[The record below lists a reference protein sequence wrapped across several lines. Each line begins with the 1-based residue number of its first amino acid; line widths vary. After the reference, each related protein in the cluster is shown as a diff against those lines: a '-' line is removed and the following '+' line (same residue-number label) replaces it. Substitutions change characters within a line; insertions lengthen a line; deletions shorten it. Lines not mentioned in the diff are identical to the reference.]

1 MTSAS
6 PGSTPW
12 GQSWRIA
19 FFTLY
24 GAALLAA
31 GAWLFS
37 CIHQVAPDSRAVV
50 FQFGRPIRVENA
62 GLLFAWPHPVNSI
75 ELVPAAERILERDV
89 AVLRRDQQLERI
101 NNWERDGDAG
111 AGAGY
116 LLTGDEGV
124 VQLDV
129 RVFWRVSD
137 PIRFALQ
144 RAHIEPLIDRLTER
158 AAAVVCMERGLDAIL
173 VARPESPQNDRHS
186 AEERIRLRSDF
197 RRSMAQSLAQMAA
210 GGNDPGIVIERV
222 DIVSSLPANAVA
234 AFNAVLTASQQ
245 ADKEIASARTAA
257 TLLGQQAQQ
266 QADRIIQQA
275 QAGRQETLAKANV
288 DTRTIL
294 QAGAN
299 PARRQRWRTAATSVA
314 RRGRPHSVT
323 GRTGHYRRP
332 GRRQSPDPAG
342 PSTPAG
348 HAAGQREITMSQSCS
363 HGHIHFSNSLQTPAE
378 RRRMARRLTLAMITL
393 GLLLLSLLWRAVAPD
408 QPAIGDIL
416 AGVAWLLVAVPVFR
430 AGWHSLLHPDLH
442 GVTDLLIVLA
452 MLGAWALGDLMT
464 AALLPVIMIFGHI
477 LEERSVMGTRQ
488 AIAGLS
494 KLAHSRARRLRE
506 DGSLENI
513 GSQQL
518 RPGDVV
524 EVRAGDQIPA
534 DGKILSGNAS
544 LDVASITGESVP
556 AEVCPGMSVFG
567 GTLNLNGLLRLEITH
582 TGEHSTLGK
591 VLALMQDAERA
602 KPPITRMLERYA
614 GHYLILVLLIAA
626 TTWFLTFDSQAMLA
640 VLVAACPCALVLS
653 APATSMAGIAVAARH
668 GILIRNAAF
677 LEELADVDAVIIDK
691 TGTLTQGRLRLVDVA
706 PATSRPRE
714 SLLQLAS
721 ALGAA
726 SNHPVSRAMV
736 GAPAAD
742 GEIPLREV
750 EEIQGLGVVATTA
763 AGQALLGR
771 KELFDRYRIA
781 VAPLPDHDGPTVG
794 IAEGGVFL
802 GWLLLDDTIR
812 PEAPEAIGM
821 LQKLGVGRF
830 LLLTGDRLAVA
841 QRVAQRTGIDEPG
854 GRSAS
859 SRKAAAGAASRQ

>member
-1 MTSAS
+1 
-6 PGSTPW
+6 
-12 GQSWRIA
+12 
-19 FFTLY
+19 
-24 GAALLAA
+24 
-31 GAWLFS
+31 
-37 CIHQVAPDSRAVV
+37 
-50 FQFGRPIRVENA
+50 
-62 GLLFAWPHPVNSI
+62 
-75 ELVPAAERILERDV
+75 
-89 AVLRRDQQLERI
+89 
-101 NNWERDGDAG
+101 
-111 AGAGY
+111 
-116 LLTGDEGV
+116 
-124 VQLDV
+124 
-129 RVFWRVSD
+129 
-137 PIRFALQ
+137 
-144 RAHIEPLIDRLTER
+144 
-158 AAAVVCMERGLDAIL
+158 
-173 VARPESPQNDRHS
+173 
-186 AEERIRLRSDF
+186 
-197 RRSMAQSLAQMAA
+197 
-210 GGNDPGIVIERV
+210 
-222 DIVSSLPANAVA
+222 
-234 AFNAVLTASQQ
+234 
-245 ADKEIASARTAA
+245 
-257 TLLGQQAQQ
+257 
-266 QADRIIQQA
+266 
-275 QAGRQETLAKANV
+275 
-288 DTRTIL
+288 
-294 QAGAN
+294 
-299 PARRQRWRTAATSVA
+299 
-314 RRGRPHSVT
+314 
-323 GRTGHYRRP
+323 
-332 GRRQSPDPAG
+332 
-342 PSTPAG
+342 
-348 HAAGQREITMSQSCS
+348 MSQSCS
-363 HGHIHFSNSLQTPAE
+363 HGHIHFSNHLQTPAE
-378 RRRMARRLTLAMITL
+378 QRRMARRLTLAMITI
-393 GLLLLSLLWRAVAPD
+393 GLLLLSLLWRVVAPD

-494 KLAHSRARRLRE
+494 KLAHSRARRLRQ

-524 EVRAGDQIPA
+524 EVRPGDQIPA
-534 DGKILSGNAS
+534 DGQILSGNAS

-567 GTLNLNGLLRLEITH
+567 GTLNLNGLLRVEITH

-591 VLALMQDAERA
+591 VLALMQDAEQA

-626 TTWFLTFDSQAMLA
+626 TTWFLTYDSQAMLA

-691 TGTLTQGRLRLVDVA
+691 TGTLTQGRLRLVDVI
-706 PATSRPRE
+706 PATARPRE
-714 SLLQLAS
+714 SLLRLAS

-736 GAPAAD
+736 GTLPAD
-742 GEIPLREV
+742 DEEMTLRDV

-763 AGQALLGR
+763 AGWALLGR

-794 IAEGGVFL
+794 LAEGGVFL

-821 LQKLGVGRF
+821 LQNLGIGRF

-841 QRVAQRTGIDEPG
+841 QRVAQRTGIGELAAEMLPAEKLQQVQRAVSEGWRPMVVGDG
-854 GRSAS
+854 INDALALKAGAVGIAMGSNGADIALASADVVLTGS
-859 SRKAAAGAASRQ
+859 DLRRLPLAVRLSRRCRATLRVNVFIGLGWTILIVIAAAMGLLGAAGALVAAILHNLSTLLVLLNTGRLLQFDGRRGKDERAGSEPRG

>member
-1 MTSAS
+1 
-6 PGSTPW
+6 
-12 GQSWRIA
+12 
-19 FFTLY
+19 
-24 GAALLAA
+24 
-31 GAWLFS
+31 
-37 CIHQVAPDSRAVV
+37 
-50 FQFGRPIRVENA
+50 
-62 GLLFAWPHPVNSI
+62 
-75 ELVPAAERILERDV
+75 
-89 AVLRRDQQLERI
+89 
-101 NNWERDGDAG
+101 
-111 AGAGY
+111 
-116 LLTGDEGV
+116 
-124 VQLDV
+124 
-129 RVFWRVSD
+129 
-137 PIRFALQ
+137 
-144 RAHIEPLIDRLTER
+144 
-158 AAAVVCMERGLDAIL
+158 
-173 VARPESPQNDRHS
+173 
-186 AEERIRLRSDF
+186 
-197 RRSMAQSLAQMAA
+197 
-210 GGNDPGIVIERV
+210 
-222 DIVSSLPANAVA
+222 
-234 AFNAVLTASQQ
+234 
-245 ADKEIASARTAA
+245 
-257 TLLGQQAQQ
+257 
-266 QADRIIQQA
+266 
-275 QAGRQETLAKANV
+275 
-288 DTRTIL
+288 
-294 QAGAN
+294 
-299 PARRQRWRTAATSVA
+299 
-314 RRGRPHSVT
+314 
-323 GRTGHYRRP
+323 
-332 GRRQSPDPAG
+332 
-342 PSTPAG
+342 
-348 HAAGQREITMSQSCS
+348 
-363 HGHIHFSNSLQTPAE
+363 
-378 RRRMARRLTLAMITL
+378 MARRLTLAMITI

-494 KLAHSRARRLRE
+494 KLAHSRARRLRQ

-524 EVRAGDQIPA
+524 EVRPGDQIPA
-534 DGKILSGNAS
+534 DGQILSGNAS

-567 GTLNLNGLLRLEITH
+567 GTLNLNGLLRVEITH

-591 VLALMQDAERA
+591 VLALMQDAEQA

-626 TTWFLTFDSQAMLA
+626 TTWFLTYDSQAMLA

-691 TGTLTQGRLRLVDVA
+691 TGTLTQGRLRLVDVV

-714 SLLQLAS
+714 SLLRLAS

-726 SNHPVSRAMV
+726 SNHPVSRAMA
-736 GAPAAD
+736 GALPADDEAMT
-742 GEIPLREV
+742 LRDV
-750 EEIQGLGVVATTA
+750 EEIQGLGVVAATA
-763 AGQALLGR
+763 AGRALLGR

-794 IAEGGVFL
+794 LAEGGVFL

-821 LQKLGVGRF
+821 LQNLGIGRF

-841 QRVAQRTGIDEPG
+841 QRVAQRTGIDELAAEVLPAEKLQQVQRAVSEGWRPMVVGDGINDALALKAGAVGIAMGSNGADIALASADVVLTG
-854 GRSAS
+854 GDLRRLPLAVRL
-859 SRKAAAGAASRQ
+859 SRRCRATLRVNVFIGLGWTILIVIAAAMGLLGAAGALVAAILHNLSTLLVLLNTGRLLQFDDRRGKDERAGREPRG

>member
-1 MTSAS
+1 
-6 PGSTPW
+6 
-12 GQSWRIA
+12 
-19 FFTLY
+19 
-24 GAALLAA
+24 
-31 GAWLFS
+31 
-37 CIHQVAPDSRAVV
+37 
-50 FQFGRPIRVENA
+50 
-62 GLLFAWPHPVNSI
+62 
-75 ELVPAAERILERDV
+75 
-89 AVLRRDQQLERI
+89 
-101 NNWERDGDAG
+101 
-111 AGAGY
+111 
-116 LLTGDEGV
+116 
-124 VQLDV
+124 
-129 RVFWRVSD
+129 
-137 PIRFALQ
+137 
-144 RAHIEPLIDRLTER
+144 
-158 AAAVVCMERGLDAIL
+158 
-173 VARPESPQNDRHS
+173 
-186 AEERIRLRSDF
+186 
-197 RRSMAQSLAQMAA
+197 
-210 GGNDPGIVIERV
+210 
-222 DIVSSLPANAVA
+222 
-234 AFNAVLTASQQ
+234 
-245 ADKEIASARTAA
+245 
-257 TLLGQQAQQ
+257 
-266 QADRIIQQA
+266 
-275 QAGRQETLAKANV
+275 
-288 DTRTIL
+288 
-294 QAGAN
+294 
-299 PARRQRWRTAATSVA
+299 
-314 RRGRPHSVT
+314 
-323 GRTGHYRRP
+323 
-332 GRRQSPDPAG
+332 
-342 PSTPAG
+342 
-348 HAAGQREITMSQSCS
+348 MSQSCS
-363 HGHIHFSNSLQTPAE
+363 HGHIHFSQHLQTPAE
-378 RRRMARRLTLAMITL
+378 QRRMARRLTLAMITI

-416 AGVAWLLVAVPVFR
+416 AAVAWLLVAVPVFR

-488 AIAGLS
+488 AIASLS
-494 KLAHSRARRLRE
+494 KLAHSRARRLRQ
-506 DGSLENI
+506 DGALENI

-524 EVRAGDQIPA
+524 EVRPGDQIPA

-567 GTLNLNGLLRLEITH
+567 GTLNLNGLLRVEITH

-626 TTWFLTFDSQAMLA
+626 TTWFLTYDSQAMLA

-691 TGTLTQGRLRLVDVA
+691 TGTLTQGRLRLVDVVS
-706 PATSRPRE
+706 ATSRPRE

-736 GAPAAD
+736 GALPTD
-742 GEIPLREV
+742 EEIPLRDV
-750 EEIQGLGVVATTA
+750 EEIQGLGVVATTD
-763 AGQALLGR
+763 AGRALLGR
-771 KELFDRYRIA
+771 RELFGRYQID

-812 PEAPEAIGM
+812 PEASEAIEM
-821 LQKLGVGRF
+821 LQNLGIGRF

-841 QRVAQRTGIDEPG
+841 QRVAQRTGIGELAAEVLPAEKLQQVQRAVSEGWRPMVVGDG
-854 GRSAS
+854 INDALALKAGAVGIAMGSNGADIALASADVVLTGS
-859 SRKAAAGAASRQ
+859 DLRRLPLAVRLSRQCRATLRVNVFIGLGWTILIVIAAAMGLLGAAGALVAAILHNLSTLLVLLNTGRLLQFDARRGKDESAGNEPRS

>member
-1 MTSAS
+1 
-6 PGSTPW
+6 
-12 GQSWRIA
+12 
-19 FFTLY
+19 
-24 GAALLAA
+24 
-31 GAWLFS
+31 
-37 CIHQVAPDSRAVV
+37 
-50 FQFGRPIRVENA
+50 
-62 GLLFAWPHPVNSI
+62 
-75 ELVPAAERILERDV
+75 
-89 AVLRRDQQLERI
+89 
-101 NNWERDGDAG
+101 
-111 AGAGY
+111 
-116 LLTGDEGV
+116 
-124 VQLDV
+124 
-129 RVFWRVSD
+129 
-137 PIRFALQ
+137 
-144 RAHIEPLIDRLTER
+144 
-158 AAAVVCMERGLDAIL
+158 
-173 VARPESPQNDRHS
+173 
-186 AEERIRLRSDF
+186 
-197 RRSMAQSLAQMAA
+197 
-210 GGNDPGIVIERV
+210 
-222 DIVSSLPANAVA
+222 
-234 AFNAVLTASQQ
+234 
-245 ADKEIASARTAA
+245 
-257 TLLGQQAQQ
+257 
-266 QADRIIQQA
+266 
-275 QAGRQETLAKANV
+275 
-288 DTRTIL
+288 
-294 QAGAN
+294 
-299 PARRQRWRTAATSVA
+299 
-314 RRGRPHSVT
+314 
-323 GRTGHYRRP
+323 
-332 GRRQSPDPAG
+332 
-342 PSTPAG
+342 
-348 HAAGQREITMSQSCS
+348 
-363 HGHIHFSNSLQTPAE
+363 
-378 RRRMARRLTLAMITL
+378 MARRLTLAMITI

-416 AGVAWLLVAVPVFR
+416 AAVAWLLVAVPVFR

-494 KLAHSRARRLRE
+494 KLTHSRARRLRD

-518 RPGDVV
+518 RHGDVV
-524 EVRAGDQIPA
+524 EVRPGDQIPA

-567 GTLNLNGLLRLEITH
+567 GTLNLNGLLRVEITH

-626 TTWFLTFDSQAMLA
+626 TTWFLTYDSQAMLA

-691 TGTLTQGRLRLVDVA
+691 TGTLTQGRLRLVDVVS
-706 PATSRPRE
+706 ATSRPRE

-736 GAPAAD
+736 GALPTD
-742 GEIPLREV
+742 EEIPLRDV
-750 EEIQGLGVVATTA
+750 EEIQGLGVVATTD
-763 AGQALLGR
+763 AGRALLGR
-771 KELFDRYRIA
+771 RELFDRYQID

-802 GWLLLDDTIR
+802 GWLLLDDTTR
-812 PEAPEAIGM
+812 PEAPEAIEM
-821 LQKLGVGRF
+821 LQNLGIGRF

-841 QRVAQRTGIDEPG
+841 QRVAQRTGIGELAAEVLPAEKLQQVQRAVSEGWRPMVVGDG
-854 GRSAS
+854 INDALALKAGAVGIAMGSNGADIALASADVVLTGS
-859 SRKAAAGAASRQ
+859 DLRRLPLAVRLSRQCRATLRVNVFIGLGWTILIVIAAAMGLLGAAGALVAAILHNLSTLLVLLNTGRLLQFDARRGKDESAGNEPRS